1 MVTQTLPISGK
12 NNYFEDYLQLI
23 FHAVYFLNGMVSCVS
38 LQLIPPYASVYG
50 FQMYDV
56 YLLKT
61 YVSPVVASFVEA
73 RGTSRPHQESRIQG
87 SNDSELDEVP
97 TAEKKQILGVYV
109 CVDVNM
115 FIQCAI

>member
-1 MVTQTLPISGK
+1 
-12 NNYFEDYLQLI
+12 
-23 FHAVYFLNGMVSCVS
+23 
-38 LQLIPPYASVYG
+38 
-50 FQMYDV
+50 MYDV

-61 YVSPVVASFVEA
+61 YVSPVVASSVEA
-73 RGTSRPHQESRIQG
+73 RGTIRPRQESRIQG

-109 CVDVNM
+109 CVYINM